1 MNKLLEKSWME
12 LGLITQDR
20 DKEIII
26 AMIEN
31 KSLGTILEN
40 NISKLYFPVGLKENI
55 EVKLQQLETQFAFS
69 WSWKL
74 LLDNNWHLNWKD
86 NFKPISISQKIIVVP
101 SWDNVTSADIIVKIE
116 PGRAFGTGHH
126 QTTFMAIQTLE
137 KLIKNGS
144 SVLDLGSGSGI
155 LAIASKLLGA
165 GRVDAV
171 ELDNDCLENF
181 KKNLEYNNLTGAV
194 NYFDMDVLD
203 WEDFHYDIIVINI
216 NCNTILEILPNLT
229 KSPAIILITGL
240 LKTDKNK
247 IYESCKNLSFIIK
260 NFQSMDEWI
269 ALEITNV

>member
-1 MNKLLEKSWME
+1 
-12 LGLITQDR
+12 
-20 DKEIII
+20 
-26 AMIEN
+26 
-31 KSLGTILEN
+31 
-40 NISKLYFPVGLKENI
+40 
-55 EVKLQQLETQFAFS
+55 
-69 WSWKL
+69 
-74 LLDNNWHLNWKD
+74 
-86 NFKPISISQKIIVVP
+86 
-101 SWDNVTSADIIVKIE
+101 
-116 PGRAFGTGHH
+116 
-126 QTTFMAIQTLE
+126 MAIQTLE

-171 ELDNDCLENF
+171 EFDNDCLENF